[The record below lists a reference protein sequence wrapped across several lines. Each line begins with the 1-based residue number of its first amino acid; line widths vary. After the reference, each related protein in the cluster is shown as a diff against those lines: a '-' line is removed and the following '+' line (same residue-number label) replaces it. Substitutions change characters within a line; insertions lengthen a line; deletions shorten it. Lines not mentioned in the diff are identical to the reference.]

1 MPALVPPGSD
11 GQPDSAPSGVRL
23 SRLVSA
29 MAEDIG
35 TGQANRQQLIDL
47 QSWVRDQR
55 ALSRQSVAE

>member
-1 MPALVPPGSD
+1 
-11 GQPDSAPSGVRL
+11 
-23 SRLVSA
+23 